1 MSGSTIGKVA
11 KKSEVGV
18 ETVRFYER
26 LGLIEQPP
34 RSNGG
39 YRKYPEETVVR
50 IQFIKQAKRLGFTLK
65 EIGELLMLQ
74 KRAGSS
80 CADFQSRAKIK
91 LTDVN
96 SRIEDLERIR
106 DILDNLIQSCSLSK
120 STEECPILNVMKG
133 EKTG

>member
-11 KKSEVGV
+11 KKSGVGV

-34 RSNGG
+34 RSGGG
-39 YRKYPEETVVR
+39 YRKYPEKTVVR
-50 IQFIKQAKRLGFTLK
+50 IRFIKQAKKLGFTLK

-74 KRAGSS
+74 KTAGTS
-80 CADFQSRAKIK
+80 CVDFQRRAESK
-91 LTDVN
+91 LIDVN
-96 SRIEDLERIR
+96 SRIEELERIR
-106 DILDNLIQSCSLSK
+106 DILDNLIQSCSMEK

-133 EKTG
+133 ERIR

>member
-11 KKSEVGV
+11 KKSGVGV

-34 RSNGG
+34 RSDGG

-74 KRAGSS
+74 KSADIS
-80 CADFQSRAKIK
+80 CGDFQRRAESK
-91 LTDVN
+91 LVDVKN
-96 SRIEDLERIR
+96 RIEELERIR
-106 DILDNLIQSCSLSK
+106 DVLNSLIQSCSMEK

-133 EKTG
+133 EGIR